1 MRVIN
6 HELMPLLGECYEQAS
21 ERDPRLKGMLALAVK
36 VADAEGIGGIIED
49 VEAAPGNEVPD
60 ADLVECIRQSAFTIE
75 LPTPSQTARNGL
87 QLTVPLGI
95 QLEAGAGQ

>member
-1 MRVIN
+1 
-6 HELMPLLGECYEQAS
+6 MPLLGDCYAQAR
-21 ERDPRLKGMLALAVK
+21 ERAPRLKGMLALAVK

-60 ADLVECIRQSAFTIE
+60 EDLVECIRQSAFSIE
-75 LPTPSQTARNGL
+75 LPTPNQTARNGL

-95 QLEAGAGQ
+95 QLEAGAAR